1 MLWNCACDVK
11 EVNEKLEMPLL
22 RILYFLNACNLRV
35 SEEGVE
41 GAAGGPPAQLR
52 HARRGVGDQLVGG
65 GQPRHQDLL
74 FGPRLGA
81 AVVPGDEGVNL
92 GTFHIISDI

>member
-1 MLWNCACDVK
+1 MFIEHLS
-11 EVNEKLEMPLL
+11 
-22 RILYFLNACNLRV
+22 NLRV

-41 GAAGGPPAQLR
+41 GAAGGPPAQLG

-74 FGPRLGA
+74 LRPRLGA

-92 GTFHIISDI
+92 DTFHIISDI

>member
-1 MLWNCACDVK
+1 M
-11 EVNEKLEMPLL
+11 
-22 RILYFLNACNLRV
+22 

-41 GAAGGPPAQLR
+41 GAAGCPPAQLG

-74 FGPRLGA
+74 LRTRLGA